1 MLHVDKEI
9 YKRARYSV
17 QHLIAKKKEEFFDNK
32 LRQCIGE
39 AQDLWKAI
47 KSLVLPNKSG
57 ECIVGALAENQ
68 IVKHNTKSIFKVFK
82 NFYSKLSGNL
92 LAKLS
97 KLPNQYT
104 IKFISEYYKKL
115 SLFENFK
122 LDSTTEGYMFNILKN
137 VEVTKAAGIDQIS
150 GKFLKDGARI
160 LVKPISEL
168 RSLSM
173 ALGSFTDA

>member
-1 MLHVDKEI
+1 M
-9 YKRARYSV
+9 
-17 QHLIAKKKEEFFDNK
+17 
-32 LRQCIGE
+32 
-39 AQDLWKAI
+39 
-47 KSLVLPNKSG
+47 
-57 ECIVGALAENQ
+57 
-68 IVKHNTKSIFKVFK
+68 KHNTKSIFKVFK

-150 GKFLKDGARI
+150 GKIFKDGARI